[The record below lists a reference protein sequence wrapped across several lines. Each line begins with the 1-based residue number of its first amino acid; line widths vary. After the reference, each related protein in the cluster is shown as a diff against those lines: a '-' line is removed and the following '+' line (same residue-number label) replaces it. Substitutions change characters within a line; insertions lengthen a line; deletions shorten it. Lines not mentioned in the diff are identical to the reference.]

1 MEIVDEDFKNGFV
14 ATFKYAVK
22 VMPYYLHVIY
32 LFTYYLSFLETC
44 KSYGLC
50 LAGLN
55 IRKNPFIEFETDDLI
70 VS

>member
-14 ATFKYAVK
+14 ATFQYAVK
-22 VMPYYLHVIY
+22 VMPYYLHAIY

-50 LAGLN
+50 PAGLN
-55 IRKNPFIEFETDDLI
+55 IRKKPFIEFETDDLI
-70 VS
+70 VF